1 MCVLSGDHKPT
12 AYSTRELELF
22 FGEPS
27 FLIFEVVSFLIL
39 AYLVLIH
46 VVYRHV
52 TNRKEITEL
61 LLLGYGPAWL
71 GAIMN
76 MMLKASMEIL
86 KSSIKGESR
95 FVSIETFLSVTV
107 TVLLAVAQIMFVN
120 RGLKKFEHRTIK
132 FIGFY
137 QALMMMLG
145 VTTGGI
151 FYGEFDV
158 FTPGRWWVFC
168 IGAFF
173 ATWGLLILSFVDT
186 PRTHIIDMPTRKYCP
201 CYTRFICGIA
211 DAIIVEY
218 PVGEEKETRK
228 KGFLSTYDDTL

>member
-52 TNRKEITEL
+52 PRKEITDL

-86 KSSIKGESR
+86 K
-95 FVSIETFLSVTV
+95 
-107 TVLLAVAQIMFVN
+107 A
-120 RGLKKFEHRTIK
+120 
-132 FIGFY
+132 
-137 QALMMMLG
+137 
-145 VTTGGI
+145 
-151 FYGEFDV
+151 
-158 FTPGRWWVFC
+158 P
-168 IGAFF
+168 
-173 ATWGLLILSFVDT
+173 
-186 PRTHIIDMPTRKYCP
+186 
-201 CYTRFICGIA
+201 
-211 DAIIVEY
+211 
-218 PVGEEKETRK
+218 
-228 KGFLSTYDDTL
+228 

>member
-27 FLIFEVVSFLIL
+27 FLIFELVTFLIL

-46 VVYRHV
+46 VLYRHV

-61 LLLGYGPAWL
+61 FLLGYGPAWL

-107 TVLLAVAQIMFVN
+107 TVLLAVAQILFVN

-145 VTTGGI
+145 VTTGGV

-158 FTPGRWWVFC
+158 LPQTLVVFLHRC
-168 IGAFF
+168 FF

-186 PRTHIIDMPTRKYCP
+186 RTHVIDMPTRKYCLAIP
-201 CYTRFICGIA
+201 DLYGIGCNNRR
-211 DAIIVEY
+211 I
-218 PVGEEKETRK
+218 PSRRGKETRK